1 MSDLFLITGL
11 FGDALK
17 SLEADGIAVDDR
29 SARLILD
36 RFCDLY
42 KAQASGSGAAGRS
55 GRRASEPRGLS
66 NPAKATRGKQAA
78 RSAGRG

>member
-1 MSDLFLITGL
+1 VTVRLKLGLYDITGL

-17 SLEADGIAVDDR
+17 ALEADGIKVDDR

-42 KAQASGSGAAGRS
+42 KAAEKGTGTDRRV
-55 GRRASEPRGLS
+55 GRRASKSRRPD
-66 NPAKATRGKQAA
+66 NTKAPTSYR
-78 RSAGRG
+78 